1 MYSLTESGEIEF
13 EKLMHEL
20 SKKPIHMFLD
30 FNAVIVNLDSMPKE
44 EQRECL
50 DEIEINIEILLN
62 YLEENEK
69 LKEKAKDVP
78 ATGMAV
84 LRQQITLAQAI
95 KTWIADLKSLL
106 TL

>member
-1 MYSLTESGEIEF
+1 MEGYRQNR
-13 EKLMHEL
+13 
-20 SKKPIHMFLD
+20 SKGISDK
-30 FNAVIVNLDSMPKE
+30 K
-44 EQRECL
+44 QRECL

-84 LRQQITLAQAI
+84 LHQQIILAQAI
-95 KTWIADLKSLL
+95 KTWIADLKKALF
-106 TL
+106 